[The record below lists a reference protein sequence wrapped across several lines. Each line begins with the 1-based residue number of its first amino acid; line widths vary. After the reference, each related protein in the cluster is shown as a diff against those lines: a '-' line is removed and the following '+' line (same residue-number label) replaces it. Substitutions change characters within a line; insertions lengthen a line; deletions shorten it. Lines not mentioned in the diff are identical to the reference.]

1 MDDVWQGRFRNTL
14 LRRLPEASL
23 QRLAARLERVD
34 LLRSHQLSSPHQP
47 MEHAYFFE
55 SGIASVVIRSPE
67 GQHSEI
73 GIIGRDGMCPV
84 SAILDADADPFSIHM
99 QMPGQAYRIPVADL
113 KAVLAQDREVH
124 RLLARYTQAL
134 AVQQAYTAL
143 SNAVHHIDERL
154 ARWIL
159 MCHDRVDGSDISLT
173 HEFMSIMLAVRRPS
187 VTTALHVL
195 EGKKLIYS
203 ERGVVSVRN
212 RAGLEA
218 FARDA
223 YGECEKEY
231 ERLIGAVVSRRPN

>member
-1 MDDVWQGRFRNTL
+1 MADVWQSGFRNYL
-14 LRRLPEASL
+14 LRRLPQTSLVRFEAHL
-23 QRLAARLERVD
+23 QHIEVP
-34 LLRSHQLSSPHQP
+34 RSQQLSSPYQP
-47 MEHAYFFE
+47 MEHAYFLE
-55 SGIASVVIRSPE
+55 SGIASVIVRSPE

-73 GIIGRDGMCPV
+73 GIIGRDGMCPT
-84 SAILDADADPFSIHM
+84 SAILGVDSDPFSIHM
-99 QMPGQAYRIPVADL
+99 QTQGEAYRMPAPVL
-113 KAVLAQDREVH
+113 KAVLAEDREAQA
-124 RLLARYTQAL
+124 LFARYTQAL

-159 MCHDRVDGSDISLT
+159 MCHDRVDGADISLT
-173 HEFMSIMLAVRRPS
+173 HEFMSVMLAVRRPS

-195 EGKKLIYS
+195 EGNKLIYS

-212 RAGLEA
+212 RKGLEA

-231 ERLIGAVVSRRPN
+231 ERLVGASVARSSS

>member
-1 MDDVWQGRFRNTL
+1 MADVWEDRFRNNL
-14 LRRLPEASL
+14 LRRLPESSL
-23 QRLAARLERVD
+23 KRFADELERVD
-34 LLRSHQLSSPHQP
+34 LPRAHTLSTPHQP

-73 GIIGRDGMCPV
+73 GIIGRDGMCPT
-84 SAILDADADPFSIHM
+84 SAILDVDADPFSIHM
-99 QMPGQAYRIPVADL
+99 QMQGQAYRLPAAVL
-113 KAVLAQDREVH
+113 KAVLAEDREVH
-124 RLLARYTQAL
+124 RLFARYTQAL

-159 MCHDRVDGSDISLT
+159 MCHDRVDGADISLT
-173 HEFMSIMLAVRRPS
+173 HEFMSVMLAVRRPS

-231 ERLIGAVVSRRPN
+231 ERLIGTPVR

>member
-1 MDDVWQGRFRNTL
+1 MDDGWQGRFRNTL
-14 LRRLPEASL
+14 LGCLSETSL
-23 QRLAARLERVD
+23 KRLATRLECVE
-34 LLRSHQLSSPHQP
+34 LPRSHQLSFPHRP

-55 SGIASVVIRSPE
+55 SGIASVVIRSPD

-84 SAILDADADPFSIHM
+84 SAILDVDADPFSIHM
-99 QMPGQAYRIPVADL
+99 HMQGQAYRIPVADL
-113 KAVLAQDREVH
+113 KAVLKEDRTVR
-124 RLLARYTQAL
+124 RLLTHYTQAL

-223 YGECEKEY
+223 YGECEREY
-231 ERLIGAVVSRRPN
+231 ERLIGAVVSRPAN

>member
-14 LRRLPEASL
+14 LRRLPEEGL
-23 QRLAARLERVD
+23 QRFAARLECVD
-34 LLRSHQLSSPHQP
+34 LPRSHQLSSPYQP

-67 GQHSEI
+67 GQRSEI

-84 SAILDADADPFSIHM
+84 SAVLNVDADPFSINM
-99 QMPGQAYRIPVADL
+99 QMQGQAYRLPIADL
-113 KAVLAQDREVH
+113 KAVLTEDREVQ

-159 MCHDRVDGSDISLT
+159 MCHDRVDGSDINLT

-187 VTTALHVL
+187 VTTALHLL

-231 ERLIGAVVSRRPN
+231 ERLIGAVVSRPAS

>member
-1 MDDVWQGRFRNTL
+1 MDDICQGRFRNTL
-14 LRRLPEASL
+14 LRRLPVPSQERFAV
-23 QRLAARLERVD
+23 RLERVG
-34 LLRSHQLSSPHQP
+34 LPRSHKLSSPHQP

-84 SAILDADADPFSIHM
+84 SAVLDVDADPFSIHM
-99 QMPGQAYRIPVADL
+99 QMQGQAYRLPVADL
-113 KAVLAQDREVH
+113 KAVLTEDREVQ

-159 MCHDRVDGSDISLT
+159 MCHDRVDGSNISLT

-203 ERGVVSVRN
+203 GRGVVSVRN

-223 YGECEKEY
+223 YGECEREY
-231 ERLIGAVVSRRPN
+231 ERLIGAVVSRPAS

>member
-1 MDDVWQGRFRNTL
+1 MADVWQGRFRNSL
-14 LRRLPEASL
+14 LRRLPQASL
-23 QRLAARLERVD
+23 GRFAAQLERIE
-34 LLRSHQLSSPHQP
+34 LPRACQLSSPHQP

-55 SGIASVVIRSPE
+55 SGIASVVVRSPE

-73 GIIGRDGMCPV
+73 GIIGRDGMCPS
-84 SAILDADADPFSIHM
+84 SAILDIDTDPFSILM
-99 QMPGQAYRIPVADL
+99 QMHGEAYRIPVAAL
-113 KAVLAQDREVH
+113 KAVLSEDREVQK
-124 RLLARYTQAL
+124 LLSRYSQAL

-143 SNAVHHIDERL
+143 SNAAHHIDERL

-159 MCHDRVDGSDISLT
+159 MCHDRVEGADISLT
-173 HEFMSIMLAVRRPS
+173 HEFLSVMLAVRRPS

-203 ERGVVSVRN
+203 GRGVVSVRD
-212 RAGLEA
+212 RTGLEA

-231 ERLIGAVVSRRPN
+231 ERLIGTAVSRPAS

>member
-1 MDDVWQGRFRNTL
+1 MVDGWQCRFRNTL
-14 LRRLPEASL
+14 LRRLSEPSL
-23 QRLAARLERVD
+23 ERLAAQLECVE
-34 LLRSHQLSSPHQP
+34 LQRSHQLSSPHQP
-47 MEHAYFFE
+47 MEHVYFFE
-55 SGIASVVIRSPE
+55 SGIASVVVRSPE

-73 GIIGRDGMCPV
+73 GIIGRDGMCPA
-84 SAILDADADPFSIHM
+84 SAVLDVEADPFSIHM
-99 QMPGQAYRIPVADL
+99 QMQGQAYRIPVAHL
-113 KAVLAQDREVH
+113 KVIMTEDRDVN

-231 ERLIGAVVSRRPN
+231 ERLIGAPVSRPAN